1 MLLLCLRGLHGR
13 DNAIDLADGASGL
26 LLDKVEDCLVGY
38 LFPCGDVVS
47 MKGLEDVIEGGI
59 DKDIILADVPSEV
72 DAMDLISSIRNVC
85 IQTLELLRPLWI
97 HIAKLSLHSLVTI
110 DLHIARENGR
120 GVSTDL
126 LVDRVGVVGD
136 LDLGVI
142 REIDDDSLILE
153 DADIGQ
159 KMEDAVNSSILN
171 TITKRGDRANGHTER
186 VVLVVE
192 DTILVKDTHKP
203 HDLRVDTLADLTVL
217 GGGLKDE
224 CIGVIGVEDGAE
236 AIKEV

>member
-1 MLLLCLRGLHGR
+1 M
-13 DNAIDLADGASGL
+13 IDLADGASGL
-26 LLDKVEDCLVGY
+26 FLDEVEDGVEGDLFAGVDVGCVELLEEVVEEGVDVDVFLVDIATDIGAMKEDCCS
-38 LFPCGDVVS
+38 PNVS
-47 MKGLEDVIEGGI
+47 
-59 DKDIILADVPSEV
+59 
-72 DAMDLISSIRNVC
+72 
-85 IQTLELLRPLWI
+85 IQTLELLRPLRI
-97 HIAKLSLHSLVTI
+97 HIAKLSLHSLVAI
-110 DLHIARENGR
+110 DLHIAREDGR

-136 LDLGVI
+136 LDLGII

-159 KMEDAVNSSILN
+159 KTEDAVNSSILN
-171 TITKRGDRANGHTER
+171 TITKRSYRANGHSEG

-192 DTILVKDTHKP
+192 DAILVKDTHKP
-203 HDLRVDTLADLTVL
+203 HDLGVDTLADLTVL

-224 CIGVIGVEDGAE
+224 CVGVIGVEDGAE